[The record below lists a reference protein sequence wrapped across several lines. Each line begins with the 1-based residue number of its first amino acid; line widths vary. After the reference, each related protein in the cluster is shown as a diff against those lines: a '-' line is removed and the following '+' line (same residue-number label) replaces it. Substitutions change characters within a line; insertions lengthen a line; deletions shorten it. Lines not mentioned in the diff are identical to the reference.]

1 MKRSRINALI
11 RESETFFR
19 DNVFSL
25 PPFASWTPDEWAARG
40 HEADERERNIVNSLW
55 VDFDVMEA
63 VNIRNEERYAR
74 AAAEITDWEE
84 FGSDDPQVLLCAYG
98 ISARLCE
105 GAVMRAEEA
114 GVRLRLLRPKTVF
127 PFPTTPIRE
136 WSERVDAMLVV
147 ELSMGQ
153 FVEFDGRT
161 FGR

>member
-1 MKRSRINALI
+1 
-11 RESETFFR
+11 
-19 DNVFSL
+19 
-25 PPFASWTPDEWAARG
+25 
-40 HEADERERNIVNSLW
+40 
-55 VDFDVMEA
+55 VMEA

-127 PFPTTPIRE
+127 PFPTAPIRE

-153 FVEFDGRT
+153 FVEDVRLAVEGRCPVDML
-161 FGR
+161 GRAGGNMPTVSEVLAKVRDVATKAGVAL